1 MVRGFPWARALFAVA
16 FCGAAF
22 AWMMPWWLWALDLS
36 LVLISVGAG
45 VFIQGAG
52 LFARPILAAA
62 PERAKGKLALT
73 FDDGP
78 DPVHT
83 RAVMDALEAG
93 GHRGTFFVIG
103 KRASQ
108 QRELLQEMRARGHAL
123 GNHSWNHAH
132 TTPFLAPKKLAE
144 ELKQAQELLGSPR
157 WFRAPVGILSPR
169 VVEAAKLANLEL
181 VGWSKN
187 ARDGVAAT
195 VEAAAA
201 RLIPAIA
208 PGAILV
214 LHDAAERGDHAPIA
228 AAVLQKV
235 LKEMSEKGL
244 RSVTL
249 DELLS

>member
-1 MVRGFPWARALFAVA
+1 MVRGFPWARVLFAVA
-16 FCGAAF
+16 LCGAAF
-22 AWMMPWWLWALDLS
+22 AWMMPWWFWGIDLS
-36 LVLISVGAG
+36 LVVISVGAG

-52 LFARPILAAA
+52 LFARPILALE
-62 PERAKGKLALT
+62 PSRAEGKLALT

-83 RAVMDALEAG
+83 RAVMDVLERD

-103 KRASQ
+103 KRAAE
-108 QRELLQEMRARGHAL
+108 QRELLAEMRARGHAL

-132 TTPFLAPKKLAE
+132 TTPFLAPKKLAA

-157 WFRAPVGILSPR
+157 WFRPPVGILSPR
-169 VVEAAKLANLEL
+169 VVEAAALAGVTL
-181 VGWSKN
+181 VGWSRN
-187 ARDGVAAT
+187 ARDGVAST

-201 RLIPAIA
+201 RLKPAIV

-214 LHDAAERGDHAPIA
+214 LHDAAERGDRAPIA
-228 AAVLQKV
+228 VEVLQKV
-235 LKEMSEKGL
+235 LKEMKDKGL